1 MIIFLFQVLNSTVL
15 WKRTFFTCSSRV
27 VDLAP
32 GDLVQLVDP
41 SESRVLRINATS
53 QSLTPKKINA
63 PRNRVFVRV
72 GSQIWVIP
80 PRTSNM
86 SVHVDEPTIDCLC
99 SPPLPPSVLPDVNDV
114 GVEANLDSNEVLNS
128 LASEFCNACKLK
140 QGFEEAR
147 SAVNVTFAVL
157 EETS

>member
-1 MIIFLFQVLNSTVL
+1 M
-15 WKRTFFTCSSRV
+15 

-41 SESRVLRINATS
+41 SERRLLRINATS
-53 QSLTPKKINA
+53 QSLTPKKIDA
-63 PRNRVFVRV
+63 PKNRVFVRL

-86 SVHVDEPTIDCLC
+86 SVHVDEPTINCLC
-99 SPPLPPSVLPDVNDV
+99 SPPLPPSVLHDINDV
-114 GVEANLDSNEVLNS
+114 GVEATLDSNEVLNS
-128 LASEFCNACKLK
+128 LGSEFCNVRKLK

-147 SAVNVTFAVL
+147 SAANNTFAVF
-157 EETS
+157 EETSCSKHFRLVYNKSFLHILKYC